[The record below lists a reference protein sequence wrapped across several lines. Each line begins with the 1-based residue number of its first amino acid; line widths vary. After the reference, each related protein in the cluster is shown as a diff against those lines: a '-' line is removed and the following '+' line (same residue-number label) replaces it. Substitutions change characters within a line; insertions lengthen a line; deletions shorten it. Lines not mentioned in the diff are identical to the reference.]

1 MHLEVLEILLR
12 DFSHDKDRNN
22 IVIVQYNNEII
33 EVNIIRSKR
42 TTACLRI
49 LPDGMVEVRGP
60 RLMSES
66 FVHKFV
72 EEKADWIIQKRQE
85 VAEHQSKKRIHTY
98 QSGDVFLYLGKEY
111 VLTLVAAGRKRVEL
125 VTAKEGDIDA
135 KHRLVLYTTSF
146 EPQKIEKQLKEWCKD
161 QATEYIANRVAYFA
175 QKIPGTHTGIVME
188 NRKGR
193 WGSCSS
199 KGELTFNWRLILA
212 PPEIIDYVV
221 VHELCHLKHM
231 DHSLA
236 YWKAVG
242 SILPDYKIRRAWLK
256 DNGISLNL

>member
-1 MHLEVLEILLR
+1 MTIQH
-12 DFSHDKDRNN
+12 
-22 IVIVQYNNEII
+22 NNENIEII
-33 EVNIIRSKR
+33 IKRSKR

-49 LPDGMVEVRGP
+49 QPDGTVEVRGP
-60 RLMSES
+60 RLMSDA
-66 FVHKFV
+66 FVRKFV

-85 VAEHQSKKRIHTY
+85 VAEHQSKKREHTY
-98 QSGDVFLYLGKEY
+98 QSGDVFLYLGEEY
-111 VLTLVAAGRKRVEL
+111 ALTLVAAGRKRVEL
-125 VTAKEGDIDA
+125 ADNKLI
-135 KHRLVLYTTSF
+135 LYTTSF
-146 EPQKIEKQLKEWCKD
+146 EPQKIEKQLKEWYKK
-161 QATEYIANRVAYFA
+161 QATEHMAARVACFS

-199 KGELTFNWRLILA
+199 TGELTFNWRLMLA

-231 DHSLA
+231 DHSPA

-242 SILPDYKIRRAWLK
+242 SVLPDYKARREWLK
-256 DNGISLNL
+256 ENGIGLNM